1 MIQKD
6 KCETAVRLIIEYE
19 LDASPQK
26 VWRAIS
32 IPELRANWLP
42 EQDLS
47 RSEPVEMIPE
57 KQASY
62 RMRETE
68 PPFLESLVTLQIAA
82 NDNGGTSLTI
92 IHELDDARLLL
103 KPQAANTNM
112 QSVMRAA

>member
-1 MIQKD
+1 MT
-6 KCETAVRLIIEYE
+6 EENHTENAVRLVFEYD

-26 VWRAIS
+26 IWRAIS

-47 RSEPVEMIPE
+47 QSEPLTMIQGE
-57 KQASY
+57 QASY

-68 PPFLESLVTLQIAA
+68 PPFLESVVTFQIAA

-92 IHELDDARLLL
+92 IHELDASRLRL
-103 KPQAANTNM
+103 KPRAANTNM
-112 QSVMRAA
+112 QSVMRVA

>member
-1 MIQKD
+1 MTEKD
-6 KCETAVRLIIEYE
+6 NTEAAVRLVFEYE
-19 LDASPQK
+19 FDASPQK

-47 RSEPVEMIPE
+47 HSEPIAVVPE
-57 KQASY
+57 QSASY
-62 RMRETE
+62 RLREAE
-68 PPFLESLVTLQIAA
+68 PPFLESLVTFQIAA

-92 IHELDDARLLL
+92 IHELDDTRLNL

-112 QSVMRAA
+112 QSIMRAA

>member
-19 LDASPQK
+19 LNASPQK

-32 IPELRANWLP
+32 IPELRADWLP
-42 EQDLS
+42 DAGLS
-47 RSEPVEMIPE
+47 ETEPSAIIPQQ
-57 KQASY
+57 QASY

-68 PPFLESLVTLQIAA
+68 PPYLESVVTFQIAA

-92 IHELDDARLLL
+92 IHELDDARLHL
-103 KPQAANTNM
+103 KPQAANTNL

>member
-1 MIQKD
+1 MTQEDNTEK
-6 KCETAVRLIIEYE
+6 AVRLVFEYE
-19 LDASPQK
+19 FEASPQK

-32 IPELRANWLP
+32 IPELRASWLP

-47 RSEPVEMIPE
+47 QSEPLIMIPE
-57 KQASY
+57 RQASY

-68 PPFLESLVTLQIAA
+68 PPFIESVVTFQIAA

-92 IHELDDARLLL
+92 IHEIDDKGLSL

>member
-1 MIQKD
+1 MTEKD
-6 KCETAVRLIIEYE
+6 NTEAAVRLVFEYE
-19 LDASPQK
+19 FDASPQK

-47 RSEPVEMIPE
+47 RSEPVALIPE

-62 RMRETE
+62 RMREAE
-68 PPFLESLVTLQIAA
+68 PPFLESVVTFQIAA

-92 IHELDDARLLL
+92 IHELDDARLHL

-112 QSVMRAA
+112 QSVMRVA

>member
-1 MIQKD
+1 MTEKD
-6 KCETAVRLIIEYE
+6 NTEDSVRLVFEYE
-19 LDASPQK
+19 FDASPQK

-47 RSEPVEMIPE
+47 RSEPVTIIPE

-62 RMRETE
+62 RMQEIE
-68 PPFLESLVTLQIAA
+68 PPFLESLVTFQIAA

-92 IHELDDARLLL
+92 IHELDDTRLHL
-103 KPQAANTNM
+103 KPQAANTNI

>member
-1 MIQKD
+1 MTEKD
-6 KCETAVRLIIEYE
+6 NTEAAVRLVFEYE
-19 LDASPQK
+19 FDANPQK

-47 RSEPVEMIPE
+47 RSEPVALIPE
-57 KQASY
+57 KQVSY
-62 RMRETE
+62 RMREAE
-68 PPFLESLVTLQIAA
+68 PPFLESLVTFQIAA

-92 IHELDDARLLL
+92 IHELDDARLHLQ
-103 KPQAANTNM
+103 PQAANTNL

>member
-6 KCETAVRLIIEYE
+6 NSETAVRLIIEFE

-47 RSEPVEMIPE
+47 RSEPVVIIPE

-68 PPFLESLVTLQIAA
+68 PPFLESLVTFQIAA

-92 IHELDDARLLL
+92 IHELDDARLHV
-103 KPQAANTNM
+103 KPRAANTNM
-112 QSVMRAA
+112 QFVMRAA

>member
-1 MIQKD
+1 MTQ
-6 KCETAVRLIIEYE
+6 EEHTENAVRLVFEYD

-42 EQDLS
+42 DAGLS
-47 RSEPVEMIPE
+47 ETEPSAIIPQQ
-57 KQASY
+57 QASY

-68 PPFLESLVTLQIAA
+68 PPYLESVVTFQIAA

-92 IHELDDARLLL
+92 IHELDDARLRL

>member
-1 MIQKD
+1 MTEKD
-6 KCETAVRLIIEYE
+6 NTEADVRLVFEYE
-19 LDASPQK
+19 FDASPQK

-32 IPELRANWLP
+32 IPELQAHWLP

-47 RSEPVEMIPE
+47 RSEPVALIPE

-62 RMRETE
+62 RMREAE
-68 PPFLESLVTLQIAA
+68 PPFLESVVTFQIAA

-92 IHELDDARLLL
+92 IHELDDARLHL
-103 KPQAANTNM
+103 KPQAANINL